1 MFDEYKERT
10 GKINTRIINEKTQ
23 KIYKTFI
30 SNLYKKYQKK
40 ELNKNNP
47 IFKLLSNEE
56 IDENE
61 EKEIEE
67 TFKFLIDDFDNIL
80 KTNTNG
86 TIKYICHI
94 FSRTKMNLLMCKY
107 LPYVIFYNR
116 NYQEKRAEIKKEI
129 LIDFDNKEE
138 ILMKLRDAK
147 DLEYEELI
155 LSMLLLFNP
164 PKRLQEYQFCKI
176 LNRQPTNEDDKNYN
190 YLYEDTIYI
199 NRCKNDKRTKQ
210 EIEKNN
216 FKNINKLNM
225 EIINEFLNKDYEYL
239 LGRYIP
245 DNKISIIMKKAFYK
259 IFGFELG
266 IHELRRMFLTYED
279 EKGMNRTRREYLSK
293 FMNHNLEEQN
303 RYIYKDN

>member
-1 MFDEYKERT
+1 MEEYKQRT
-10 GKINTRIINEKTQ
+10 GKINTRIINEKTRN
-23 KIYKTFI
+23 IYKTFI

-47 IFKLLSNEE
+47 ILKLLDNKE

-61 EKEIEE
+61 ENEIKYS
-67 TFKFLIDDFDNIL
+67 FKFLIDDFDEII

-116 NYQEKRAEIKKEI
+116 NYQEKRKEIKKEI
-129 LIDFDNKEE
+129 LIDFDNEKE
-138 ILMKLRDAK
+138 ILLKLKNAN
-147 DLEYEELI
+147 LEYEELI

-164 PKRLQEYQFCKI
+164 PKRLQEYQYCKI
-176 LNRQPTNEDDKNYN
+176 LDREPTNEDDKNYN
-190 YLYEDTIYI
+190 YFYKDTIYI
-199 NRCKNDKRTKQ
+199 NRCKNDKRTNQQKA
-210 EIEKNN
+210 NGDY
-216 FKNINKLNM
+216 KNINRLNM
-225 EIINEFLNKDYEYL
+225 EYINEFLNRDNEFL
-239 LGRYIP
+239 LGKFIP
-245 DNKISIIMKKAFYK
+245 DNKISIVMKNAFRK
-259 IFGFELG
+259 IFGFEIG
-266 IHELRRMFLTYED
+266 IHELRRMFLSYED